1 MQDRVNVRWLNPAFA
16 SFMFFSLFALLLK
29 MILIVPISSLE
40 ASTFTLAY
48 LPGFPM
54 TVGRPLAV
62 PMQVRVANTAKIGIP
77 NRTVV
82 ARIVAIKAI
91 TKAGYG
97 LLLNGDGAFDID
109 LCDSWG
115 KTSLTCSAFIFA
127 IDFGISFLHIGRDGQ
142 P

>member
-1 MQDRVNVRWLNPAFA
+1 VNVRWLNPAFA

-91 TKAGYG
+91 TKVGFGVYE
-97 LLLNGDGAFDID
+97 LLSNGGSPFDID

-115 KTSLTCSAFIFA
+115 KTSLTCSAFRFA
-127 IDFGISFLHIGRDGQ
+127 IDFGI
-142 P
+142 

>member
-82 ARIVAIKAI
+82 ARIVAVKATIKSGFDMI
-91 TKAGYG
+91 K
-97 LLLNGDGAFDID
+97 NGAFDID

>member
-91 TKAGYG
+91 TKSGGAFKG
-97 LLLNGDGAFDID
+97 GAFDID

-127 IDFGISFLHIGRDGQ
+127 IDFGISFLHFGRDGQ

>member
-29 MILIVPISSLE
+29 MILIVPISSSE

-91 TKAGYG
+91 TKVGYDRFRQ
-97 LLLNGDGAFDID
+97 NGTFDID

-127 IDFGISFLHIGRDGQ
+127 IDFGIYFLHFGRDGQ